1 MNAPAPEGR
10 IGATAIGERRRG
22 GGPVDALRLLGWSL
36 AVLAVAGWLALVEVF
51 WLPLRVG
58 GVPVPVS
65 VLAAVT
71 GNLLLVAAARRLSGS
86 RLVAVLPAV
95 TWLGVAVAGAMRR
108 PEGDLL
114 ITGGDAATQ
123 LVNLAFLL
131 LGVLAAAFAVG
142 RVLGEPGRPAPRER
156 PGISPAGAGSGSG
169 GAR

>member
-1 MNAPAPEGR
+1 MR
-10 IGATAIGERRRG
+10 
-22 GGPVDALRLLGWSL
+22 ALHLLGW
-36 AVLAVAGWLALVEVF
+36 AVAAVVVAAWLALVEVL
-51 WLPLRVG
+51 WLPWRPG

-65 VLAAVT
+65 LPAAVV

-95 TWLGVAVAGAMRR
+95 VWLVIALGATMRR

-114 ITGGDAATQ
+114 LPGGDTLTST
-123 LVNLAFLL
+123 LVLAFLL

-142 RVLGEPGRPAPRER
+142 RVLSAPV
-156 PGISPAGAGSGSG
+156 SPPGAGSGSG